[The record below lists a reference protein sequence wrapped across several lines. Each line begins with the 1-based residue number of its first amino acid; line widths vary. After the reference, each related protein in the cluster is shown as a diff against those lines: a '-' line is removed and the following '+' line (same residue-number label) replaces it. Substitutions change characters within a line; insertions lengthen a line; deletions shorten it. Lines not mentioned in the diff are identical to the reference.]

1 MGVSITMLGKMLRK
15 LFLMLMVSV
24 LVAKPAQASM
34 GGLDSEAFLQ
44 MLLTQ
49 LQYQDP
55 TAPMDNAQMVSQLAD
70 LTMMEQNAEL
80 VHAMNQ
86 LRDQVYQSQ
95 GLYASNLVG
104 KEVMVIAN
112 LFKVEDG
119 RVPSGEILLNY
130 AASDLNLEIYKQAD
144 DPEDHEPIDT
154 LKLGEQAESGKVPY
168 DLKDLKEKLEDDT
181 YMMYAYAEI
190 DDNDLEQPV
199 VQRSVV
205 LSVVI
210 PGGGQDVLVDVQGI
224 GLVPLYSITEF
235 QGDYVAG
242 GQDGSRPGQPG
253 QAVPGQL
260 PGPDIDPF
268 AGIAGHMEKTVR
280 DGERWTVNPFFKKQS
295 MRSNER
301 SKSQPV
307 SHRDAMFRRV
317 P

>member
-1 MGVSITMLGKMLRK
+1 MLLPIKSMRRSCIA
-15 LFLMLMVSV
+15 LFLSALIASPVGASVS
-24 LVAKPAQASM
+24 
-34 GGLDSEAFLQ
+34 GLDSDAFLK

-55 TAPMDNAQMVSQLAD
+55 TAPMDNAQMVSQLSD

-86 LRDQVYQSQ
+86 LRDQMYQSQ

-112 LFKVEDG
+112 LFKVENG
-119 RVPSGEILLNY
+119 RLPKGEILLNY
-130 AASDLNLEIYKQAD
+130 AASDLNLEIYKQD
-144 DPEDHEPIDT
+144 DEPNDHDPVDT
-154 LKLGEQAESGKVPY
+154 LKLGEQTESGKVPY
-168 DLKDLKEKLEDDT
+168 DLSDLNKKLEDDT

-190 DDNDLEQPV
+190 DGSDLEQPV

-210 PGGGQDVLVDVQGI
+210 PGGGQDVLVDVKGI

-242 GQDGSRPGQPG
+242 GEGGQDGQRPGR
-253 QAVPGQL
+253 PGQL
-260 PGPDIDPF
+260 PSLPDIDPF
-268 AGIAGHMEKTVR
+268 ASVAGHMEKTVR
-280 DGERWTVNPFFKKQS
+280 DGERWTINPFYKPQS

-301 SKSQPV
+301 QKSQPV

-317 P
+317 R

>member
-1 MGVSITMLGKMLRK
+1 MTTVIKVISILRH
-15 LFLMLMVSV
+15 FFSV
-24 LVAKPAQASM
+24 LLLGVLASASVSASVNT
-34 GGLDSEAFLQ
+34 LDSDAFLN
-44 MLLTQ
+44 MLLVQ

-55 TAPMDNAQMVSQLAD
+55 TAPMDNAQMVSQLSD

-86 LRDQVYQSQ
+86 LRDQMYQSQ

-119 RVPSGEILLNY
+119 RLPAGEVLLNY
-130 AASDLNLEIYKQAD
+130 AASDLNIEIYKQDD
-144 DPEDHEPIDT
+144 DPEETDPVDT
-154 LKLGEQAESGKVPY
+154 LPLGEQTESGKVPY
-168 DLKDLKEKLEDDT
+168 DLNDLGKPLEDDT
-181 YMMYAYAEI
+181 YMMYAYAVV
-190 DDNDLEQPV
+190 DGNDLEQAV
-199 VQRSVV
+199 IQRSVV

-210 PGGGQDVLVDVQGI
+210 PGGGQDVLVDVKGI

-242 GQDGSRPGQPG
+242 GGDQPG
-253 QAVPGQL
+253 KPEHL
-260 PGPDIDPF
+260 PSPGPGVDPF
-268 AGIAGHMEKTVR
+268 ASLAGHMEKTVR
-280 DGERWTVNPFFKKQS
+280 DGERWTINPFYKPQS

-301 SKSQPV
+301 QKSQPV

-317 P
+317 R

>member
-1 MGVSITMLGKMLRK
+1 MAGFIKQARQITAGLLLGV
-15 LFLMLMVSV
+15 
-24 LVAKPAQASM
+24 VAVGSANASM
-34 GGLDSEAFLQ
+34 GLDSEAFLQ

-86 LRDQVYQSQ
+86 LRDQMYQSQ

-112 LFKVEDG
+112 LFKVENG
-119 RVPSGEILLNY
+119 RLPSGEILLNY
-130 AASDLNLEIYKQAD
+130 AASDLNLEIYKQD
-144 DPEDHEPIDT
+144 DEPKDHDPVDT
-154 LKLGEQAESGKVPY
+154 LKLGEQTESGKVPY
-168 DLKDLKEKLEDDT
+168 DLNDLKKSLEDDT
-181 YMMYAYAEI
+181 YMMYAYAEV
-190 DDNDLEQPV
+190 DGSDLEQAV

-210 PGGGQDVLVDVQGI
+210 PGGGQDVLVDVKGI

-242 GQDGSRPGQPG
+242 GGDGGQEGQRPER
-253 QAVPGQL
+253 PGQL
-260 PGPDIDPF
+260 PSLPEIDPF
-268 AGIAGHMEKTVR
+268 ASVAGHMEKTMR
-280 DGERWTVNPFFKKQS
+280 DGERWTINPFHKPQS

-301 SKSQPV
+301 QKSQPV

-317 P
+317 R